1 MSGTEVET
9 PLVGGQLGGVGVQP
23 GVVFTVG
30 PNRSTG
36 LSVCLL
42 RTKDSTAI
50 GVKSWILF
58 VSLRFV
64 AGGSVGWSVFYVLEI
79 LFHSSTG
86 NRSPRSLMV
95 AEEQGV
101 AASLTKAHH
110 SLL

>member
-1 MSGTEVET
+1 MGLGSNQGLFS
-9 PLVGGQLGGVGVQP
+9 PLDPIEAQV
-23 GVVFTVG
+23 
-30 PNRSTG
+30 
-36 LSVCLL
+36 SVCLL

-64 AGGSVGWSVFYVLEI
+64 AGGSVGWSFFYVLEI

-101 AASLTKAHH
+101 AASLTMAHH
-110 SLL
+110 RLL